1 MNPGSWNNRVGKG
14 EKRAGTWAQ
23 LHILITRCQA
33 DSDRSNKVFALVQSQ
48 SEKVYPWRQWAD
60 AFDEFACQRRITFL
74 LPRFNNHT
82 WAIYYTT
89 YTTYIYACKYA
100 PFQIRV
106 CLPSESVRQFTISN
120 CREPISRHRRRTWI
134 PIPSLRTTPLWA
146 MCNSFMLY
154 NSYLQLPATCN
165 CI

>member
-1 MNPGSWNNRVGKG
+1 MNPGSWNNLGEKG
-14 EKRAGTWAQ
+14 EKGAGTWAQ

-82 WAIYYTT
+82 WAIYHTT
-89 YTTYIYACKYA
+89 HIYVCMQICPRSDSGVSAQWVSQAIYHFQLPRTDFPASPKDRDPH
-100 PFQIRV
+100 PF
-106 CLPSESVRQFTISN
+106 
-120 CREPISRHRRRTWI
+120 
-134 PIPSLRTTPLWA
+134 LRTTPLWA